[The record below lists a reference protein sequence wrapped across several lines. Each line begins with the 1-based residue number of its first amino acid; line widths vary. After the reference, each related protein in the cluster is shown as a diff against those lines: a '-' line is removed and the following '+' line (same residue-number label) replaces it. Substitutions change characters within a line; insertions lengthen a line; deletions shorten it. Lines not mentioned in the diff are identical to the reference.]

1 MNHWKECLLEFL
13 FPPRCAICG
22 NLLPLE
28 EEERR
33 LCADCKKEIPFLLG
47 ETCQLCGRKVT
58 QDMLCTRCRLADYP
72 FAAGIAAFSY
82 ETMRRAIAEFKFHGY
97 RRDAKQLG
105 SLMAEYLKRYHTDWI
120 RWTDLLTEVPLHPK
134 KQRRRGFNQVDLL
147 CREIAERTELVYV
160 PDTLAR
166 RVDTL
171 PQSTLSEEKRR
182 DNLRDVFLA
191 VKEQEIAGKR
201 ILLIDDIFTTG
212 ATLRE
217 CTRALL
223 RAGAAE
229 VRVYCLSVVSHET
242 EEIKEIHRKM
252 EGK

>member
-1 MNHWKECLLEFL
+1 M
-13 FPPRCAICG
+13 
-22 NLLPLE
+22 
-28 EEERR
+28 
-33 LCADCKKEIPFLLG
+33 
-47 ETCQLCGRKVT
+47 
-58 QDMLCTRCRLADYP
+58 
-72 FAAGIAAFSY
+72 
-82 ETMRRAIAEFKFHGY
+82 
-97 RRDAKQLG
+97 
-105 SLMAEYLKRYHTDWI
+105 
-120 RWTDLLTEVPLHPK
+120 
-134 KQRRRGFNQVDLL
+134 
-147 CREIAERTELVYV
+147 VYV